1 MKLSTLL
8 PKVCIAAFFAAHV
21 SLRLP
26 AQTVVSGVT
35 YKLDDQGGYTPLP
48 RVGVIAVREGIG
60 PASAH
65 RIETDSAGAFQLQI
79 PEGVPFV
86 VLFYG
91 DQRVPELQQL
101 SGNHTHNIVH
111 VTLYTPEEYIQSHP
125 GGLTLDE
132 KYRCLQMEM
141 PQKSEAAQI
150 LKNYLGKL
158 PRR

>member
-1 MKLSTLL
+1 MKLSMPL
-8 PKVCIAAFFAAHV
+8 PKVSIAALLAAHAP
-21 SLRLP
+21 LPLP

-35 YKLDDQGGYTPLP
+35 YKLDDKGGYAPLP

-65 RIETDSAGAFQLQI
+65 RIETDPAGAFQLQI
-79 PEGVPFV
+79 PEGIPFV

-125 GGLTLDE
+125 GGMTLDE
-132 KYRCLQMEM
+132 KYRCIQMEI
-141 PQKSEAAQI
+141 PQRSEAAQI

-158 PRR
+158 PHR